1 MRMAIAKTLQDHREK
16 KGFSKTFVAD
26 QTGKT
31 ISTISQI
38 ESEGRGLT
46 IEALVDICGVLDVK
60 VEAIIKRAGKD
71 G

>member
-46 IEALVDICGVLDVK
+46 IEALVDICGVLGVDLSTIV
-60 VEAIIKRAGKD
+60 KRAEK
-71 G
+71 